1 MKIETPPPSSLETVP
16 PPSPSLEPV
25 PPLALPPE
33 SLPIVETRPR
43 VGRFAALQHRD
54 YRLYW
59 VGSFVSLL
67 GTQMS
72 SVATGWQI
80 YQLTHDAAM
89 LGLVGLFTVV
99 PLVLFS
105 LYGGVVADA
114 LDRRRLLIATQAV
127 LLLTSLTLAVT
138 TLTGVINV
146 WVIFAVAAVTGRGQ
160 WPLTT
165 RRARP

>member
-1 MKIETPPPSSLETVP
+1 MKTEAPPPLP
-16 PPSPSLEPV
+16 AWNPS
-25 PPLALPPE
+25 PPLAIPPPPAPSVPELPQ
-33 SLPIVETRPR
+33 R

-59 VGSFVSLL
+59 VGSFVSLI

-72 SVATGWQI
+72 SVAIGWQI

-105 LYGGVVADA
+105 LYGGVIADA
-114 LDRRRLLIATQAV
+114 LDRRRLLMVTQAV

-138 TLTGVINV
+138 TLSGVISV
-146 WVIFAVAAVTGRGQ
+146 WVIFGVAAVQGGHDA
-160 WPLTT
+160 PSIT
-165 RRARP
+165 RRARR